1 VSKVSSPITTCLL
14 SLLLTLG
21 GCGAFTVQ
29 EDTPSEDLGALLN
42 LSNSGA
48 TSKNIK
54 GKMVATR
61 EMSLKEIALSAGAQA
76 GLAAQAK
83 QFNDLLDKSS
93 AELDAIFNFNAL
105 LLNNGVLPPVIS
117 EGRKTWN
124 LDDAQTIRVAEKTYV
139 IESQARFS
147 GTVPNWRDY
156 LAMEYP
162 RPQAPDEALLPRD
175 REEQKVWKRYLKE
188 GWDSGIHQANKIYE
202 SNLAHLKHDM
212 EGMLLYRKLLAQRI
226 VSPPYV
232 AKSNL
237 GVTGGGARLNV
248 NDQVLRITGLPSL
261 QADSEK
267 WDPAIG
273 Q

>member
-1 VSKVSSPITTCLL
+1 M
-14 SLLLTLG
+14 
-21 GCGAFTVQ
+21 
-29 EDTPSEDLGALLN
+29 
-42 LSNSGA
+42 
-48 TSKNIK
+48 KNFR
-54 GKMVATR
+54 GKMADVRA
-61 EMSLKEIALSAGAQA
+61 MSLKEIAIGAGAQA
-76 GLAAQAK
+76 GLAWQAK
-83 QFNDLLDKSS
+83 QFNDLLEKSS
-93 AELDAIFNFNAL
+93 AELDAIFNFNSL

-124 LDDAQTIRVAEKTYV
+124 LSDEQTIRVAEKTYV
-139 IESQARFS
+139 IENQARFS

-156 LAMEYP
+156 LWMDYT
-162 RPQAPDEALLPRD
+162 RPQPPDEALLPRN
-175 REEQKVWKRYLKE
+175 REEQAVWQRYLKE
-188 GWDSGIHQANKIYE
+188 GWHNGVTQANKIYE

-226 VSPPYV
+226 ISPPYV